1 MKNKGVEKASKE
13 TKDKGSKGSTK
24 RVVVV
29 VVERVEEF
37 VGRGHFVGSLH
48 WELSKVGNPK
58 PILQIN
64 CEPK

>member
-13 TKDKGSKGSTK
+13 TKDEGSKGSSK

-29 VVERVEEF
+29 VVEKVEEF

-48 WELSKVGNPK
+48 
-58 PILQIN
+58 
-64 CEPK
+64 